1 MTTISVSNIQDHV
14 ATAIIG
20 ISGGGFRRS
29 TFPIL
34 MFGKTQQTVAH
45 LAFSIGANATN
56 AVSGRQRPS
65 EGVECITQI
74 EVRFS
79 YRIRPLSQNDDYD
92 NLLDKEQSIIK
103 AMLDRTDTDLY
114 QSTHFRY
121 INSQREISDSG
132 EYFFSSSF
140 FDAYHYLPIN

>member
-1 MTTISVSNIQDHV
+1 MTTISVANIQDHV
-14 ATAIIG
+14 SDAITG
-20 ISGGGFRRS
+20 IFGGGFRRS

-45 LAFSIGANATN
+45 LAYAVGANTTN
-56 AVSGRQRPS
+56 AISGRQRPS
-65 EGVECITQI
+65 EGVECTTQI

-79 YRIRPLSQNDDYD
+79 YRIRPLSQNADYD
-92 NLLDKEQSIIK
+92 NLLNKEQLIIK
-103 AMLDRTDTDLY
+103 AILDRSDTDLY

-121 INSQREISDSG
+121 TNSQREISDSG

>member
-1 MTTISVSNIQDHV
+1 MSTISVSNIQDNV
-14 ATAIIG
+14 SDAVTG

-45 LAFSIGANATN
+45 LAFAVGANATS
-56 AVSGRQRPS
+56 AVSGRQRPL

-79 YRIRPLSQNDDYD
+79 FRVRPLSQNADYD
-92 NLLDKEQSIIK
+92 NLLNKEQSIIK
-103 AMLDRTDTDLY
+103 AILDRTDTDLY
-114 QSTHFRY
+114 SNTHFRF
-121 INSQREISDSG
+121 INAQREISDSG
-132 EYFFSSSF
+132 EFYFSSSF
-140 FDAYHYLPIN
+140 YDAYHYLPIN